1 MLLAGIGLFFSS
13 LSLAENEVKMAEK
26 NKLSSLCDTGDLI
39 FFTCTTKNK
48 KIISLCGK
56 GAKDKP
62 TGIYYRFGS
71 KSKIEMDFPKNKG
84 EDSFQ
89 YFTKDHYFRARV
101 DLLTIFFSNK
111 GHNYSIYDY
120 YRGEDPEIGDKTDRG
135 ISVYEKSSLKKH
147 FLTD

>member
-1 MLLAGIGLFFSS
+1 
-13 LSLAENEVKMAEK
+13 MAEK

-71 KSKIEMDFPKNKG
+71 KSKIEMDFPKNKD

-89 YFTKDHYFRARV
+89 YFTKDYYFRYRV
-101 DLLTIFFSNK
+101 ILRTIFFSNN
-111 GHNYSIYDY
+111 GYNYAIYDY
-120 YRGEDPEIGDKTDRG
+120 YRGEDPKIGDKTERG
-135 ISVYEKSSLKKH
+135 ISVYEKSSNKELADIKCSSGYGAGASVIE
-147 FLTD
+147 FLQDHKE